1 MPPKTPERS
10 LVTGVATGGVPK
22 PPKSRGKEV
31 DTTTSSSSSLSRL
44 GRLLVKP
51 ESVSLEI
58 LCDDMHFKR
67 TRLFSV
73 ETNISVRGHPTDPTK
88 RTHAERDIGVV
99 LRNE

>member
-22 PPKSRGKEV
+22 TPKSRGKEV
-31 DTTTSSSSSLSRL
+31 ATTTSSSSLSRL
-44 GRLLVKP
+44 GRLLLEP

-73 ETNISVRGHPTDPTK
+73 ETNISVCGHPTDPTK
-88 RTHAERDIGVV
+88 RTYKERYRCYD
-99 LRNE
+99 E